1 MTNLRIGLLGYGIVG
16 KGVFS
21 LVNSQPG
28 MSVVKVFD
36 IPAKKDVLRNLL
48 VTDFKEITESEDVDI
63 VIECLGGDDLPYQA
77 IISALKNGKH
87 VLSSNK
93 ETIAN
98 HFEEYMTLAKEHNV
112 SFLCEAAV
120 GGGIPL
126 LHNVVEIA
134 RFDTIYSF
142 IGLLNGTCNFI
153 LTRLTKDKYTF
164 AQALKEAQDR
174 GFAEKDYRADL
185 SGADLLRK
193 GRILASLAFHKDM
206 DYKTIPSFGI
216 ENINDEIFESVSK
229 LGRILKF
236 GVFGYY
242 KDGTLC
248 VMSVPFLFK
257 PNHALSTLDYEFNG
271 VLLECK
277 NNSTIEFIGK
287 GAGSLPTASA
297 IMQDLMHFQRGGSRI
312 DMDDM
317 SMAKVVFVK
326 GEEYYVYQDGVGEII
341 RANSVEELKKYK
353 FIAKIVD

>member
-16 KGVFS
+16 KGVFQ
-21 LVNSQPG
+21 LVNQQPG
-28 MSVVKVFD
+28 MHITKVFD
-36 IPAKKDVLRNLL
+36 LPSKKDVLRNLL
-48 VTDFKEITESEDVDI
+48 VTDYKEVTEADDVD
-63 VIECLGGDDLPYQA
+63 VVVECLGGEELPYQA
-77 IISALKNGKH
+77 ITSALKHGKH

-98 HFEEYMTLAKEHNV
+98 HFEEYMSLAKANDC

-126 LHNVVEIA
+126 LHNVIEIA

-164 AQALKEAQDR
+164 QEALKEAQDR

-216 ENINDEIFESVSK
+216 ENINDEIFETVSK

-257 PNHALSTLDYEFNG
+257 PNHALSTLNYEMNG

-277 NNSTIEFIGK
+277 NNSTLEFIGK

-297 IMQDLMHFQRGGSRI
+297 IMQDLMHFLRGGSRI

-317 SMAKVVFVK
+317 TTAKVVFVK
-326 GEEYYVYQDGVGEII
+326 GEEYFVYHDGKGEII
-341 RANSVEELKKYK
+341 RANSVEELKKYE
-353 FIAKIVD
+353 FVAKIVD